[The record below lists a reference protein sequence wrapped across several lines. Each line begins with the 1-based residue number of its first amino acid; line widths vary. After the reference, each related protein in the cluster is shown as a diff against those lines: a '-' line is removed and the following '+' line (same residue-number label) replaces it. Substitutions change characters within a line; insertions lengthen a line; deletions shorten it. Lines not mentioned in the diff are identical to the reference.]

1 MQQHKIDFLQK
12 EYIPLLQQLQPG
24 QQGNWGKMD
33 AQQMVEHMRDV
44 FKLASGKVVLPLLDP
59 DPERLAQRR
68 AFLASDQ
75 PFKENIRL
83 PVVPEEPRPHKYGSM
98 EAAIE
103 KLRPELEAVFAY
115 YADDPERTSHNPVF
129 GDLNYEQQV
138 NLLYKHARHHLR
150 QFGVE

>member
-1 MQQHKIDFLQK
+1 MLQQKIDFLQK
-12 EYIPLLQQLQPG
+12 EYIPMLQQLQSS
-24 QQGNWGKMD
+24 QQGKWGKMD

-44 FKLASGKVVLPLLDP
+44 FKLASGKVVLPLVDA

-68 AFLASDQ
+68 SFLDTEQ

-83 PVVPEEPRPHKYGSM
+83 QVIPEEPRPRRYGSM
-98 EAAIE
+98 EEAIE

-115 YADDPERTSHNPVF
+115 YATDPERTSHNPVF
-129 GDLNYEQQV
+129 GDLNYEQQI

-150 QFGVE
+150 QFGLE

>member
-1 MQQHKIDFLQK
+1 MLQQKIDFLRK
-12 EYIPLLQQLQPG
+12 EYIPLLQQLQSA
-24 QQGNWGKMD
+24 QQGKWGKMD

-44 FKLASGKVVLPLLDP
+44 FKLASGKVVLPLVDP
-59 DPERLAQRR
+59 DPERLEQRR
-68 AFLASDQ
+68 NFLASEQ

-83 PVVPEEPRPHKYGSM
+83 PVMPEEPRAHKYGSM
-98 EAAIE
+98 EEAIE

-115 YADDPERTSHNPVF
+115 YAADPERTSHNPVF